1 MDAEPGP
8 EAGDISPRARQLK
21 AELLGEFSL
30 TVDDVAGILEVDRS
44 TIYRYIQDGALAA
57 LKLGREYRLSEV
69 DVKGFLQALIE
80 QERQRVAALRLRALG
95 AEPPATA
102 HAAAQQA
109 IRRPTPGGAPHP
121 GESRT
126 LFGRYSQR
134 SQKVITTAQ
143 EGAARRGASSVS
155 TTDLLLALLADT
167 PTGRGGIARRALEG
181 LGVDVAALRQ
191 RVEANLPPPSHAP
204 APPQGAIAFSPAAK
218 RVVMV
223 HAVEAAR
230 KLGHAYVGT
239 EHLLLGLYAG
249 DHACRRLLV
258 EAGAQPEAVEA
269 EILRLFGATRV
280 ASPAPGPSD
289 PGPALDA
296 EAAAVLEA
304 TAAEAARRGHSVQR
318 PAHLL
323 LGLLAEQP
331 GKHGGT
337 ARAVLERLGV
347 EIDGLRRAAEA
358 SLPPE
363 RPDQAAAG
371 GRLGSDLAAVVQGH
385 APAVARSAGATQVG
399 AIHLLAALYTVPEV
413 AELLQAVGAP
423 EAAVRAE
430 AGLDG
435 GTPDTPQTS
444 D

>member
-1 MDAEPGP
+1 MDAAPGP
-8 EAGDISPRARQLK
+8 ETGDISPRARQLK

-95 AEPPATA
+95 AEPPA
-102 HAAAQQA
+102 AAQQA
-109 IRRPTPGGAPHP
+109 IRRPAPGGAPHP
-121 GESRT
+121 GERHT
-126 LFGRYSQR
+126 LFGRYSER
-134 SQKVITTAQ
+134 SQKVITAAQ
-143 EGAARRGASSVS
+143 AGAARRGASSVS

-167 PTGRGGIARRALEG
+167 PTGVGVARRALDE
-181 LGVDVAALRQ
+181 LGVDVVALRR
-191 RVEANLPPPSHAP
+191 RVEANLPPPSRAP

-230 KLGHAYVGT
+230 RLGHAYVGT

-269 EILRLFGATRV
+269 ETLRLLGATRV

-347 EIDGLRRAAEA
+347 EIDALRRAAEA
-358 SLPPE
+358 SLPPG

-371 GRLGSDLAAVVQGH
+371 GRLGSDLAAVVHGH

-413 AELLQAVGAP
+413 AELLQAAGAP

-430 AGLDG
+430 AGLEG
-435 GTPDTPQTS
+435 GMPDTPQPS